1 MASTMDAPLV
11 QYVKTS
17 DGYDIAYAVSGSGDP
32 FVFLPGAFEHVQ
44 LSWQFPALRPWLE
57 ALGTRFQLIQL
68 DERGAGMSSRG
79 LSEDHCMADYLLDIE
94 AVVDRLGPQQFVLF
108 GATTRAT
115 SAVEFAL
122 KHPGRV
128 SALVLGPMYISEDTF
143 KRSFF
148 SALPAEDWELF
159 LNSLASTYSYL
170 SEPSVTV
177 RLMKQAFDQADFVI
191 RMKAASSG
199 VGERALAS
207 LRTPTLVLHPRDFMI
222 ISPQDAM
229 RVARLARATLV
240 LIDGSFALGDAEQ
253 GVRAI
258 EQFLAS
264 RKHGPEAVL
273 PPAELSA
280 RELDVLRLIALGK
293 SNPEI
298 AKQLFITR
306 NTVQNHVSSILV
318 KTNLQNRAQAA
329 VYAKEHGLV

>member
-1 MASTMDAPLV
+1 MDAPPV
-11 QYVKTS
+11 RFVKTS
-17 DGYDIAYAVSGSGDP
+17 DGYDIAYAVSGSGEP

-57 ALGTRFQLIQL
+57 ALATRFELVQM

-79 LSEDHCMADYLLDIE
+79 LRQDHCMADYLLDIE
-94 AVVDRLGPQQFVLF
+94 AVVDRLGLQQFVLF

-122 KHPGRV
+122 KQSGRV
-128 SALVLGPMYISEDTF
+128 SALVLGPMYMSADTF
-143 KRSFF
+143 KGSFF

-170 SEPSVTV
+170 SEPALTV
-177 RLMKQAFDQADFVI
+177 RLMKQAFNQTDFVM

-199 VGERALAS
+199 VGEKALAS

-222 ISPQDAM
+222 IRPEDAM
-229 RVARLARATLV
+229 RVARVAGATLV
-240 LIDGSFALGDAEQ
+240 MIDGSFALGDAEQ

-258 EQFLAS
+258 EQFLAA
-264 RKHGPEAVL
+264 RGHAPKEVL
-273 PPAELSA
+273 PSADLSI
-280 RELDVLRLIALGK
+280 RELEVLRLLAQGK

-298 AKQLFITR
+298 AKELFITR
-306 NTVQNHVSSILV
+306 NTVQNHVSSILI

-329 VYAKEHGLV
+329 VYAKEQGIA